1 MQASHGLLASCCM
14 VKEKLLTHPHS
25 APGGLEELLEHFLQ
39 APQEA
44 WGWGFF
50 HLLHIL
56 LAGPGS

>member
-1 MQASHGLLASCCM
+1 MQPSHGLLASCCL
-14 VKEKLLTHPHS
+14 VKEKLLTYPHS

-44 WGWGFF
+44 GGGAFF